1 MTDEPADVPA
11 QVRFAVSSFAP
22 YMGFNWKWHE
32 GPIDGNYDP
41 DANLSVTLHTVE
53 YATVSSPTQIALYHK
68 GEYKGQGTPIAGAF
82 ISVRRDECTDDT
94 VAIRIRIPGESHVD
108 AKSLHNVNFTWRDGR
123 IYWSG
128 DWPVAAAPLP
138 SWIEANED

>member
-53 YATVSSPTQIALYHK
+53 YATVSSPTQIALYQK

-82 ISVRRDECTDDT
+82 ISVAATSAPAT
-94 VAIRIRIPGESHVD
+94 
-108 AKSLHNVNFTWRDGR
+108 LWRFASKFR
-123 IYWSG
+123 AS
-128 DWPVAAAPLP
+128 LP
-138 SWIEANED
+138 STRSRFTT